1 MKQYHCLMI
10 AGMLVVALSVAGCGS
25 HDWFGPV
32 ERGARTL
39 FNGWDMWDTAM
50 VRPYEEPMPPTP
62 EGVVPVTG
70 LETFQEAEA
79 QYRKAGDAYNSK
91 RGPLVYRRFCYH
103 CHGAHGDGRII
114 VGESFAVK
122 PTDLRGENV
131 QTLSNEDLY
140 DVVADGFNTMLG
152 LRASMT
158 PDDIVQSIHYMR
170 TLKNAPSTPFF
181 KPRNTQPLE

>member
-1 MKQYHCLMI
+1 MKRHHCMF
-10 AGMLVVALSVAGCGS
+10 AGMLIVALFAMGCGS

-39 FNGWDMWDTAM
+39 FNGWDMWATPS
-50 VRPYEEPMPPTP
+50 VRPYEEPMPPTL

-70 LETFQEAEA
+70 LVTFKDAEA
-79 QYRKAGDAYNSK
+79 QYLKTDAAYRQK

-103 CHGAHGDGRII
+103 CHGANGDGRII

-122 PTDLRGENV
+122 PTDLRREET
-131 QTLSNEDLY
+131 QALSDEDLY
-140 DVVADGFNTMLG
+140 DVIADGFNTMLG

-158 PDDIVQSIHYMR
+158 PEDIIQSIHYMR
-170 TLKNAPSTPFF
+170 TLKNAPSSPFF